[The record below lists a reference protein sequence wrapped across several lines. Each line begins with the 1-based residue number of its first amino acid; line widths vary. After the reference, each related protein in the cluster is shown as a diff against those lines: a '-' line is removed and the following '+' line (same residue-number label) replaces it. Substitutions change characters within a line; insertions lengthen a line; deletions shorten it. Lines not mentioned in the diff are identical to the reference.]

1 MKKLL
6 LLGSL
11 FISPLF
17 FAQELDA
24 KLNTKTIKIGE
35 PILLE
40 YKVPFKKGDQIKIP
54 QLKDTLNYHI
64 EILDQKID
72 TVKDQIIHQ
81 LDITAFD
88 EGDYLVPSIKIEK
101 NGETFKTPSFEI
113 EVKNVEIDTTQAN
126 VTPIKPVMEEAYNLN
141 DYWRKYWI
149 YGIAAL
155 LLFIIAIVLLVL
167 YIRSKSKNLKNNEPK
182 TPYEEV
188 ILGFKNI
195 DAKKYLKR
203 GEQQEFYTQ
212 LSFITRRYLG
222 KIYNFSALELLSDD
236 VINYITKRDDIKEED
251 KILFKKFMFDA
262 DLAKFAKQEFTEDK
276 NLMYRKWLQEFVER
290 IKPIDLPENDLPSKE
305 DKTTGELYKKW
316 DNS

>member
-1 MKKLL
+1 MKKLF

-101 NGETFKTPSFEI
+101 NGETFKTPTFQI

-149 YGIAAL
+149 YGIIAL
-155 LLFIIAIVLLVL
+155 AIFIIAVTLLVL
-167 YIRSKSKNLKNNEPK
+167 YIRSKSKNLNNNEPK

-188 ILGFKNI
+188 ILALKTI
-195 DAKKYLKR
+195 DSKKYLKK

-212 LSFITRRYLG
+212 LSFITRRYIG
-222 KIYNFSALELLSDD
+222 KVYNFSALELLSDD
-236 VINYITKRDDIKEED
+236 VVNYITKKEEIKDED
-251 KILFKKFMFDA
+251 KNLFKKFMFDA
-262 DLAKFAKQEFTEDK
+262 DLAKFAKQEFNEDK
-276 NLMYRKWLQEFVER
+276 NIMYRKWLGEFVER
-290 IKPIDLPENDLPSKE
+290 IKPIDISENDSASKE

>member
-1 MKKLL
+1 MKKLF

-101 NGETFKTPSFEI
+101 NGETFKTPTFQI

-149 YGIAAL
+149 YGIIAL
-155 LLFIIAIVLLVL
+155 AIFIIAVTLLVL
-167 YIRSKSKNLKNNEPK
+167 YIRSKSKNLNNNEPK

-188 ILGFKNI
+188 ILALKTI
-195 DAKKYLKR
+195 DSKKYLKK

-212 LSFITRRYLG
+212 LSFITRRYIG
-222 KIYNFSALELLSDD
+222 KVYNFSALELLSDD
-236 VINYITKRDDIKEED
+236 VVNYITKKEEIKDED
-251 KILFKKFMFDA
+251 KNLFKKFMFDA
-262 DLAKFAKQEFTEDK
+262 DLAKFAKQEFNEDK
-276 NLMYRKWLQEFVER
+276 NIMYRKWLGEFVER
-290 IKPIDLPENDLPSKE
+290 IKPIDIPENDSASKE